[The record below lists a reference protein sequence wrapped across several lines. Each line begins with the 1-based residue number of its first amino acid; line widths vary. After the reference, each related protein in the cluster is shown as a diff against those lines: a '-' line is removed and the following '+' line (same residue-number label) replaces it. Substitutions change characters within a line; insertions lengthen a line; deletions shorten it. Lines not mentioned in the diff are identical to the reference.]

1 MTHSFPGFMTEKMA
15 RKLSGLVIYLYLKD
29 GAFTTVRGTIC
40 QQKVYEM
47 GTFQSK
53 MVYKQGKG
61 LDLGAEYPRRGD

>member
-40 QQKVYEM
+40 Q
-47 GTFQSK
+47 
-53 MVYKQGKG
+53 
-61 LDLGAEYPRRGD
+61 